1 MGFEL
6 NGSATE
12 RKRQE
17 EEKKQKAKNMSINL
31 IDYKPKGISG
41 HVTPITKNCLRK
53 SALVSDLIRSILQSK
68 KYKSLVIK

>member
-1 MGFEL
+1 MVFEL

-53 SALVSDLIRSILQSK
+53 MPIQG
-68 KYKSLVIK
+68 